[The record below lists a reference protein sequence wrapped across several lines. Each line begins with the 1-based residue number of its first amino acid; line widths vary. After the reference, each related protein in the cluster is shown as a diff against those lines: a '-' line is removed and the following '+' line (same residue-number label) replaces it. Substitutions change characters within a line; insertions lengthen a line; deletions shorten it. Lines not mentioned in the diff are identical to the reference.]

1 MGNGY
6 SATEV
11 GIGDNLLSH
20 KWVEMLV
27 RINRCFVV
35 PRSGSVRD
43 KYNSSLLVASYI
55 RHSINEGISVWLAQ
69 REGRAKDGADST
81 SPALIRM
88 LISEGGEIAWR
99 KLNLCPISISYE
111 WDPCDALKVRELL
124 VTERDGSYTKA
135 KGEDEMSMALGLTE
149 MKGRVHMHFNNAVEW
164 EEKKGQRRKEMVKK
178 TCIR

>member
-1 MGNGY
+1 
-6 SATEV
+6 
-11 GIGDNLLSH
+11 
-20 KWVEMLV
+20 
-27 RINRCFVV
+27 
-35 PRSGSVRD
+35 
-43 KYNSSLLVASYI
+43 
-55 RHSINEGISVWLAQ
+55 
-69 REGRAKDGADST
+69 
-81 SPALIRM
+81 M

-164 EEKKGQRRKEMVKK
+164 EEKKGQRTERVLAEKIDELIYKGYKIFPNQILAAEYLGLNLEIDESVSPADKIEFTDRLSKIVDFIGDEFTKDEIEKK
-178 TCIR
+178 WCQITVQPLLSQLSVTS